1 MLCFF
6 EQDYVG
12 KEMAMS
18 LTTAQ
23 RLGCWQRNISH
34 MYICYYE
41 LLLIPNSR
49 DFLAFLMP
57 LFLNCAVQ
65 SLLYCH
71 YKPFVLPLQAFCSPT
86 TKHLQCHYKAV
97 VAGLQVA
104 CSASPCQ
111 KAHRR
116 GCHSYGRS
124 QCMCALAIAN
134 DSLLTI
140 CKLALI
146 LASRNRLHRQYKHFP
161 LLRMKPLRINA

>member
-1 MLCFF
+1 MT
-6 EQDYVG
+6 
-12 KEMAMS
+12 MS

-65 SLLYCH
+65 SRLYCH
-71 YKPFVLPLQAFCSPT
+71 YKPFVAPLQSTCSVA
-86 TKHLQCHYKAV
+86 TKQLQPGYKWLVALHLAKRPIA
-97 VAGLQVA
+97 
-104 CSASPCQ
+104 
-111 KAHRR
+111 R

-124 QCMCALAIAN
+124 QCMCALSIAN

-140 CKLALI
+140 YNLALI
-146 LASRNRLHRQYKHFP
+146 LASRNRLHRQDKHFS